1 VTDERAGDRPTRA
14 NLRAVAYETSA
25 AAERR
30 RFLESAA
37 AVTVSAERVQH
48 RAAVRVLRALGY
60 QEEAARSRARR
71 APVLLLDRVLGDGMR
86 PRGRSR

>member
-1 VTDERAGDRPTRA
+1 MTDERAVDRPQAGLCTTEH
-14 NLRAVAYETSA
+14 ETS

-48 RAAVRVLRALGY
+48 RAAVRVLHALGY
-60 QEEAARSRARR
+60 RQEAAQPCMRR
-71 APVLLLDRVLGDGMR
+71 APSALFGRVLGDEGLIR
-86 PRGRSR
+86 PLGRLR